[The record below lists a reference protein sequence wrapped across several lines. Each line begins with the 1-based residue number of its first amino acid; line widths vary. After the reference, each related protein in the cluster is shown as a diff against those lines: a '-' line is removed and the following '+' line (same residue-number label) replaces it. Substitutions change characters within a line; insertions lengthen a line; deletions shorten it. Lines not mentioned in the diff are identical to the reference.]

1 MNLTKF
7 IYNLTNFFFLFLFL
21 SFPGYG
27 QLKITDGDTIV
38 LQGEKIRLDGID
50 SPEKKQTCLFNK
62 EPWACGQEA
71 TKALKNLLENADLG
85 SVSCEGDTRDRY
97 GRLIGT
103 CFYNKRNINEWMVEN
118 GWALAYRYY
127 SKRYV
132 VNEDR
137 AKENKRGIWRGEFVL
152 PWEWRKGSRLK
163 KETVTTD
170 CSIKGNISSSGER
183 IYHVPG
189 GAYYS
194 RTKITKSKGE
204 RYFCTEDEARN
215 SGWRRSKR

>member
-1 MNLTKF
+1 M
-7 IYNLTNFFFLFLFL
+7 
-21 SFPGYG
+21 
-27 QLKITDGDTIV
+27 
-38 LQGEKIRLDGID
+38 
-50 SPEKKQTCLFNK
+50 
-62 EPWACGQEA
+62 
-71 TKALKNLLENADLG
+71 
-85 SVSCEGDTRDRY
+85 SCEGDTRDRY

-137 AKENKRGIWRGEFVL
+137 AKENKRGIWRGEFVY
-152 PWEWRKGSRLK
+152 PWDWRKGSRLN
-163 KETVTTD
+163 KETLKSD

-215 SGWRRSKR
+215 SGWRKSKR